1 MKLFTPFTIPQ
12 KDNCDFCRGKSNKRR
27 EVENLRLDQLLKFL
41 FKSIKKS
48 PFRND
53 REETFFN

>member
-1 MKLFTPFTIPQ
+1 MNSLNPLTIIQ
-12 KDNCDFCRGKSNKRR
+12 KDNYDLCRAKRNKRR